1 MLVAMR
7 ANLLVAYSALA
18 AAALAQPADLVLRNG
33 KIVTMNQSV
42 PGAQAIA
49 IRGGRIVAIGSDSE
63 IRKQIGQGTRII
75 DLHGM
80 LAIPGFIEGHGHFT
94 GVGEFRMGLDLREA
108 RTWDDIVAQVARAAK
123 QAKPGEWIVG
133 RGWHQSKWDHAPEPN
148 VEGFPL
154 HASLDQ
160 VSPNNPVLLTHA
172 SGHAAFV
179 NGKALEAAGV
189 TRATKDP
196 QGGEIL
202 KDKAGNPT
210 GLLRERAQLIAG
222 SAHTAW

>member
-7 ANLLVAYSALA
+7 ANLLVAYSTLT

-49 IRGGRIVAIGSDSE
+49 IRGGRIVALGSDSD

-80 LAIPGFIEGHGHFT
+80 LAIPGFIEAHGHFT

-123 QAKPGEWIVG
+123 QAKPRSEERRVG
-133 RGWHQSKWDHAPEPN
+133 KECRSRW
-148 VEGFPL
+148 
-154 HASLDQ
+154 
-160 VSPNNPVLLTHA
+160 
-172 SGHAAFV
+172 
-179 NGKALEAAGV
+179 
-189 TRATKDP
+189 
-196 QGGEIL
+196 
-202 KDKAGNPT
+202 
-210 GLLRERAQLIAG
+210 
-222 SAHTAW
+222 